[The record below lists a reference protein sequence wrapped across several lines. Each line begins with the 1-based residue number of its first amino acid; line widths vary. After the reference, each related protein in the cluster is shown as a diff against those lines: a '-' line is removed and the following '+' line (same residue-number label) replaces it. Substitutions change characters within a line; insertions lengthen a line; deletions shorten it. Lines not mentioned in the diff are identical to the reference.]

1 MVRLLY
7 FLAYSLFFI
16 FALLFFVPKVSL
28 YHYAEK
34 ELQKQKLVFSNEEAI
49 DRPFA
54 LTLRDIDVS
63 YDSIESAKVENAEI
77 ELFVFFNHIGIENIE
92 LSDMA
97 ASFLPLKIENLD
109 IKYTLLNPLKVFATS
124 KGEFGE
130 ASATVN
136 ILDKNVSVLLVPSDL
151 MKKKYSKTLRNLK
164 KNAEGGYEYAKT
176 F

>member
-1 MVRLLY
+1 MVRFLY
-7 FLAYSLFFI
+7 FLAYSVFFI
-16 FALLFFVPKVSL
+16 FALLFFVPKTSL

-34 ELQKQKLVFSNEEAI
+34 ELQKQKLVFSNEELI
-49 DRPFA
+49 DKSFA
-54 LTLRDIDVS
+54 LALHGIDVS
-63 YDSIESAKVENAEI
+63 YDSIESVNVENAEI
-77 ELFVFFNHIGIENIE
+77 VLFVFFNHIRIENIV

-109 IKYTLLNPLKVFATS
+109 IKYTLWNPLKVFATS

-130 ASATVN
+130 ASAVLS
-136 ILDKNVSVLLVPSDL
+136 ILDRNASVLLEPSDL
-151 MKKKYSKTLRNLK
+151 MRKKYKKTLNKLK